1 MAMSVFPADSYEQFL
16 YEVLQD
22 YHYQPVKDEFRL
34 GQIFFN
40 KLCVVR
46 PKIAKEI
53 RGSMLDPFFKERITA
68 VVQDFVRD
76 RW

>member
-1 MAMSVFPADSYEQFL
+1 MTFEEFLHNVITQYEQRENKSL
-16 YEVLQD
+16 
-22 YHYQPVKDEFRL
+22 RL
-34 GQIFFN
+34 GQMFFN
-40 KLCVVR
+40 ELCVVR
-46 PKIAKEI
+46 PVIAEEI